1 MRSRATQNTTTIG
14 GYGNALYQRDFNA
27 KTATAT
33 LERLVLFVGHRFGRG
48 IAFFSEIEVEDAKVS
63 GGENGGEVAVE
74 QAYVRFSLTPNHY
87 ATAGLFI
94 PRIGILNEDHLP
106 TSFNGNERT
115 QVETYIIPSTWREL
129 GIGFYGAEPSL
140 GLYYSAAVVN
150 GLNSAGFEHGTVIR
164 GGRFEGRQASAN
176 NLAVTGAVQIRDG
189 SLTLQASG
197 YYGGTVGLAVEAA
210 ETLKLASGMFG
221 TPVLVAEAHA
231 QYEADGFSAKILG
244 AMVSIPN
251 AFEINRAYGNNTPQQ
266 SFGAYAEAAYNVLEG
281 MKGMEGQ
288 ALNLFARYERLD
300 MNQQI
305 PSNGTL
311 DPLLQQDHVTGG
323 ASFLPTPNVVVK
335 ADVRFMH
342 TGTPSPLPAGFKPN
356 NTFLNLGVGYSF

>member
-1 MRSRATQNTTTIG
+1 MRSRSIQNTTTVG

-27 KTATAT
+27 KIATAT

-48 IAFFSEIEVEDAKVS
+48 IAFFSEIEIEDAKVS

-74 QAYVRFSLTPNHY
+74 QAYVRFNLIPNHY

-115 QVETYIIPSTWREL
+115 QVETNIIPSTWREL
-129 GIGFYGAEPSL
+129 GVGFYGSEPTL

-150 GLNSAGFEHGTVIR
+150 GLNSEGFRHGSVIR
-164 GGRFEGRQASAN
+164 GGRFEGRRASAN
-176 NLAVTGAVQIRDG
+176 NLAVTGAVQIHDG
-189 SLTLQASG
+189 DFKFQLSG
-197 YYGGTVGLAVEAA
+197 YYGGSVGLATQDA

-221 TPVLVAEAHA
+221 TPVLLAEADA
-231 QYEADGFSAKILG
+231 QYEVDGFSTRILG
-244 AMVSIPN
+244 TMVTISN

-266 SFGAYAEAAYNVLEG
+266 AFGAYIEAAYNVLEG
-281 MKGMEGQ
+281 MKGLEGQ
-288 ALNLFARYERLD
+288 TLALFVRYEKLD

-305 PSNGTL
+305 PSNATL
-311 DPLLQQDHVTGG
+311 DPTLRQDHVTAGL
-323 ASFLPTPNVVVK
+323 SFLPTPNVVVK
-335 ADVRFMH
+335 ADARFMH
-342 TGTPSPLPAGFKPN
+342 SGTPSPTPTGFKPN